1 MIQSVHELSKS
12 EQEYVGMCADVALS
26 NTDAIER
33 LRHGAVLI
41 KPKGSCAKG
50 CICGIKC
57 YSWSYWSSILVKYTC

>member
-12 EQEYVGMCADVALS
+12 EQEYVGMCANVALS

-41 KPKGSCAKG
+41 EPKGSCAKG
-50 CICGIKC
+50 CICGI
-57 YSWSYWSSILVKYTC
+57 